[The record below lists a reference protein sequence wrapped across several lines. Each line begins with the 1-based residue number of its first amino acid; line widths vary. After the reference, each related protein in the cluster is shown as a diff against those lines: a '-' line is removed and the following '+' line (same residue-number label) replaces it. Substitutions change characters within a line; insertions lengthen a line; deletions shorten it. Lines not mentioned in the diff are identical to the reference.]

1 MDFMATENPQYL
13 ILDLGSQHIKAGYNG
28 EGYPR
33 FILPSVVGY
42 RESPDDPFQRP
53 LVAYDAL
60 YAENVRLVY
69 PFQEKTVTEKSTFEW
84 DWEAAKDLISA
95 LISKLSINP
104 PDYYVVYIEPRHS
117 SPKNKD
123 LFIKLLEEK
132 YFFKKVFVYKQQHL
146 IMTELS
152 KTSALVLEL
161 GHSIS
166 CVVAYYKGF
175 EIEPATRF
183 FGIAGKLIAD
193 EFAEVLKAQLK
204 ADVSTYE
211 LVRLIDIQYYMA
223 WDYEVDKK
231 AYERGQIKKIEE
243 ILPLSRRNIV
253 IGDERFRLP
262 ESLFKPEYAKQEVEG
277 FASILRDAI
286 MECPLDTRP
295 EILENVILSGGL
307 SKLRGLEER
316 IKRELQ
322 KLFPNLNIN
331 IIAHE
336 RREATAWIAADN
348 LCREGLPELRIPDR
362 PVIGFK
368 IPEIVNQFYTEAL
381 NSEKAKLWLATI
393 ILVERT
399 LRSIID
405 DVNERINKTLE
416 TGLSPLNFL
425 MLLHDQGFITTE
437 TYKWGIKLNLLK
449 TTDSKVLLSKAT
461 KIDATETLD
470 FLQIILE
477 DLYTVKSKF
486 DR

>member
-1 MDFMATENPQYL
+1 MSTENPQYL

-33 FILPSVVGY
+33 FILPSIVGY
-42 RESPDDPFQRP
+42 RESPEESFQRP
-53 LVAYDAL
+53 LIAYDAL
-60 YAENVRLVY
+60 YTENVRLVY

-104 PDYYVVYIEPRHS
+104 PDYYVIYIEPRHS
-117 SPKNKD
+117 SPKNKA
-123 LFIKLLEEK
+123 LLIKLLEEK

-146 IMTELS
+146 IMTEMR

-193 EFAEVLKAQLK
+193 EFAEILSLQLK
-204 ADVSTYE
+204 KAVSTYE
-211 LVRLIDIQYYMA
+211 LVRLIDKHFYIA
-223 WDYEVDKK
+223 SDYELEKK
-231 AYERGQIKKIEE
+231 AYDRGQIKQIEE
-243 ILPLSRRNIV
+243 ILPLTRHNII

-262 ESLFKPEYAKQEVEG
+262 ESLFKPDYAKQEVEG
-277 FASILRDAI
+277 FSTILKDAI

-307 SKLRGLEER
+307 SKLHGLEER

-331 IIAHE
+331 IIAHD

-348 LCREGLPELRIPDR
+348 LCLGGLPELRASDR
-362 PVIGFK
+362 PIISFK
-368 IPEIVNQFYTEAL
+368 IP
-381 NSEKAKLWLATI
+381 
-393 ILVERT
+393 
-399 LRSIID
+399 
-405 DVNERINKTLE
+405 
-416 TGLSPLNFL
+416 
-425 MLLHDQGFITTE
+425 
-437 TYKWGIKLNLLK
+437 
-449 TTDSKVLLSKAT
+449 
-461 KIDATETLD
+461 
-470 FLQIILE
+470 
-477 DLYTVKSKF
+477 
-486 DR
+486 